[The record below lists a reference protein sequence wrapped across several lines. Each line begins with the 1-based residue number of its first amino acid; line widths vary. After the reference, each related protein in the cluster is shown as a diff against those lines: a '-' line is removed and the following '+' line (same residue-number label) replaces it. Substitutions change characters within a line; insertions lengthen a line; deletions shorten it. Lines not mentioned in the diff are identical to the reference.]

1 MSESA
6 AVYRIADWQHPRL
19 PLAVRIFNLLSD
31 SLAQRLFPVHG
42 DSLLEL
48 ASRRTGL
55 TDFGDEEFREP
66 LQLIAEAL
74 ESEAGLTPV
83 GRVSARTVISQLL
96 TTRLYTQELL
106 IRHPEIRELP
116 VRSPIII
123 VGLPRTGTT
132 HLHNLVCQDPS
143 LRWLPFWESEEPL
156 RDPRT
161 RPWWPDLRAAKAAL
175 KLKMGVRI
183 APLMPLMHEMGAKL
197 PHEELQLSAVAFRSF
212 FFETAF
218 RIPSYRR
225 WYAAADHTA
234 GYDTLRE
241 ILQVLQW
248 TRGGGRWALKSP
260 QHLDQ
265 LRPLMKTFPDA
276 RVIRTHRDPVKAVLS
291 LTTMLVYSAR
301 VFHKEVDPVA
311 EARACVDRI
320 EQMLRASIRDEALV
334 PPSQVLHVRFQEF
347 MTNPWDTMK
356 RVFEFSEQPFEDS
369 ARAAVQAHLAANP
382 RGKHGKVAYSFSDL
396 GLDEEELRERL
407 RFYQEHFDLP
417 DELPS

>member
-1 MSESA
+1 VSYSA
-6 AVYRIADWQHPRL
+6 PVYRIDDWQRPRL
-19 PLAVRIFNLLSD
+19 PLALRIFNSLSD
-31 SLAQRLFPVHG
+31 SLAQRFFPVDE

-48 ASRRTGL
+48 ARRRTGL

-66 LQLIAEAL
+66 LQVLADAL

-83 GRVSARTVISQLL
+83 GRVSARTVLSQLL

-106 IRHPEIRELP
+106 TRHPEIRELP

-132 HLHNLVCQDPS
+132 HLHNLLCQDPS

-161 RPWWPDLRAAKAAL
+161 RPWWPDLRVPKAAL
-175 KLKMGVRI
+175 KLKLGIRV
-183 APLMPLMHEMGAKL
+183 APLMPLMHEMGARL

-218 RIPSYRR
+218 RVPSYRR
-225 WYAAADHTA
+225 WYAAADHTT
-234 GYDTLRE
+234 GYDTLRK

-248 TRGGGRWALKSP
+248 TRGGERWVLKSP

-276 RVIRTHRDPVKAVLS
+276 KVIRTHRDPVRVALS
-291 LTTMLVYSAR
+291 LTTMLVYGSR
-301 VFHKEVDPVA
+301 VFHREVDPVA

-320 EQMLRASIRDEALV
+320 EQMLRASIEDEALI
-334 PPSQVLHVRFQEF
+334 PPGQVLHVHFKEF
-347 MTNPWDTMK
+347 MADPWGTVK
-356 RVFEFSEQPFEDS
+356 RIFEFSGQPLDDS
-369 ARAAVQAHLAANP
+369 AVCSQYSSATSNGLIVGDEAGHQDALRQA
-382 RGKHGKVAYSFSDL
+382 
-396 GLDEEELRERL
+396 
-407 RFYQEHFDLP
+407 
-417 DELPS
+417 